1 MNNKI
6 ITLDH
11 GSGGKISNQLIS
23 SIFLK
28 YFGNPI
34 LNQLH
39 DGAILPPVN
48 KKMAMS
54 TDSFTVSPLFFKGG
68 DIGHLAVHGTVNDI
82 AMCGAI
88 PKYLSTSFIIEEGI
102 SFEVLEKITSSM
114 AQATQEAGVEI
125 VTGDT
130 KVVNNGDVDGIFIN
144 TTGIGYIDND
154 VNINPKQAR
163 VGDVIIV
170 NGPIGNHGISI
181 LASRENLQLEQVIE
195 SDTAPLSG
203 LVKKML
209 SITKDI
215 HVLRDPT
222 RGGLATSL
230 NEIAQSSNVEI
241 EIKEKK
247 IPIEEK
253 VKAACE
259 ILGYDPLYLA
269 NEGKLIAFVPEKY
282 AGILLEEMKSS
293 KYGEQSEII
302 GRVVSKERKGVY
314 LETSIGGKRVIG
326 MLSGE
331 QLPRIC

>member
-1 MNNKI
+1 MNDKI

-11 GSGGKISNQLIS
+11 GSGGKISNQLIN

-54 TDSFTVSPLFFKGG
+54 TDSYTVSPLFFKGG
-68 DIGHLAVHGTVNDI
+68 NIGNLAVHGTVNDI
-82 AMCGAI
+82 AMCGAV
-88 PKYLSTSFIIEEGI
+88 PRYLSVSFIIEEGI
-102 SFEVLEKITSSM
+102 TLEVLEVVVSSM
-114 AQATQEAGVEI
+114 ALAMQESGVEI

-130 KVVNNGDVDGIFIN
+130 KVVNKGDVDGIFIN
-144 TTGIGYIDND
+144 TTGVGYIDND
-154 VNINPKQAR
+154 ININSQQAQI
-163 VGDVIIV
+163 GDTIIV

-181 LASRENLQLEQVIE
+181 LASRANLQLEQVIT
-195 SDTAPLSG
+195 SDTAPLSD
-203 LVKKML
+203 LVQKML
-209 SITKDI
+209 SVTKNI

-241 EIKEKK
+241 EIEEEK
-247 IPIEEK
+247 IPVEEK

-269 NEGKLIAFVPEKY
+269 NEGKLVVFVPEKY
-282 AGILLEEMKSS
+282 AKKLLKEMKSS

-302 GRVVSKERKGVY
+302 GKVVSKDRNLVY
-314 LETSIGGKRVIG
+314 LMTDIGGKRVIG